1 MTLLDVDDLVV
12 RYDTRE
18 GPLHSVNGV
27 SFSID
32 DGINYALSGESASG
46 KSTTAKA
53 ILGLL
58 PDHAEIESGEIEF
71 EGRDLRS
78 LAPSERQDLLWEE
91 IAFIPQTAIDAL
103 DPVMTVGAQIR
114 QAVQTHR
121 ELSEC
126 NAGRRAREL
135 FGTVGLDPDRVDD
148 YPHQFSGGMRQR
160 VVIAMALALEPKLVI
175 ADEPTTGLDVI
186 VQDKIIDNIL
196 QIQEETDSS
205 LLLITHDLSVI
216 AETCDEMSVMYGGK
230 ILEQGRVENLLLNP
244 TNPYTMG
251 LKNAFAALEDDDGDL
266 VSIPGEPPSLDS
278 EPTACVF
285 EPRCPFA
292 SEDCATTDPELETL
306 PYRNQRVACHN
317 ADRAARMRRNAED
330 ASTWGGSTR
339 GSRSDDGEVLLEVDD
354 LCKWY
359 ERSGSLLDWLPIGGV
374 SPTVTGFSN
383 SIRRWYKQRGEILT
397 EMLTDDGSHV
407 RAVDGVSLSVARGEI
422 HGVVGESGCGKTTLG
437 QTLALLEDPTDGG
450 FRLDGRSY
458 EYYLEGN
465 LQSFRQKLQIIFQ
478 NPYESLNPRLTVEQL
493 VKEPLTIHGYRTDE
507 KAEAV
512 RETLEQVGLVPAEH
526 YLEKYP
532 NELSGGQRQRVA
544 IARALVI
551 DPDFLICD
559 EPASMLDVSLQAE
572 VLNLLRTL
580 ANTRGIGVLYIS
592 HDLASLTRIAD
603 RLSIMYLGRFVERG
617 RTERVVN
624 RPKHPY
630 TETLLSAVPETDPR
644 GSRERVTLDG
654 KPADPEGEFPGCR
667 FAPRCPKAVDAC
679 LEEDPEL
686 DVWTAQ
692 DHSAACF
699 RPAES
704 PDTDEPT
711 RVGESVDD

>member
-12 RYDTRE
+12 RYDTQD
-18 GPLHSVNGV
+18 GLLHSVNGV

-32 DGINYALSGESASG
+32 DGVNYALSGESASG

-58 PDHAEIESGEIEF
+58 PDHAEVVSGEIEF

-78 LAPSERQDLLWEE
+78 LTPSERQDLLWEE
-91 IAFIPQTAIDAL
+91 IAYIPQTAIDAL

-114 QAVQTHR
+114 QAIQTHR
-121 ELSEC
+121 ERSER
-126 NAGRRAREL
+126 NARRRAREL
-135 FGTVGLDPDRVDD
+135 FEMVGLDSERVDD

-160 VVIAMALALEPKLVI
+160 VVIAMALALEPKLII

-186 VQDKIIDNIL
+186 VQDQIIDNIL

-216 AETCDEMSVMYGGK
+216 AETCDEMSVMYSGTVM
-230 ILEQGRVENLLLNP
+230 EQGCIENLLLNP

-251 LKNAFAALEDDDGDL
+251 LKNAFAALDTDGDDL
-266 VSIPGEPPSLDS
+266 VSVPGKPPSLDT
-278 EPTACVF
+278 EPTGCVF

-292 SEDCATTDPELETL
+292 TEECAITEPELRSL

-317 ADRAARMRRNAED
+317 ANRAALMRRDAED
-330 ASTWGGSTR
+330 ASTWGGSTD
-339 GSRSDDGEVLLEVDD
+339 GSRSSDGEVLLEVEN

-359 ERSGSLLDWLPIGGV
+359 ERSESLLGRLPIGGV

-383 SIRRWYKQRGEILT
+383 SLRRWYEQRGEIVNEVLN
-397 EMLTDDGSHV
+397 DDESQV

-422 HGVVGESGCGKTTLG
+422 LGVVGESGCGKTTLG

-450 FRLDGRSY
+450 FRFDGRSH
-458 EYYLEGN
+458 EYYQEGN
-465 LQSFRQKLQIIFQ
+465 LQSFRQRLQIIFQ
-478 NPYESLNPRLTVEQL
+478 NPYDSLNPRMTVEQL
-493 VKEPLTIHGYRTDE
+493 IKEPLTIHGYRLDE
-507 KAEAV
+507 RNEAV
-512 RETLEQVGLVPAEH
+512 RETLEQAGMAPAER

-559 EPASMLDVSLQAE
+559 EPASMLDISLQAE

-580 ANTRGIGVLYIS
+580 ANTQGIGVLYIS
-592 HDLASLTRIAD
+592 HDLASLTQIAD
-603 RLSIMYLGRFVERG
+603 RLSIMYLGRFVEEG

-624 RPKHPY
+624 SPKHPY
-630 TETLLSAVPETDPR
+630 TEALLAAIPETDPR
-644 GSRERVTLDG
+644 GSRDRVLLDG
-654 KPADPEGEFPGCR
+654 KSANPAGERTGCR
-667 FAPRCPKAVDAC
+667 FAPSCPRVAEACREEEPKRDA
-679 LEEDPEL
+679 
-686 DVWTAQ
+686 WTEA

-699 RPAES
+699 RPLED
-704 PDTDEPT
+704 PVTGEPA
-711 RVGESVDD
+711 RPGEASDD